1 VRGSEIWQLVD
12 VANEAHFI
20 TTTGA
25 HCSMAE
31 KEAGIRPARIL
42 EGATDCVL
50 TQKRLS
56 ALELVECIRIGIA
69 AGAVAGAPARPAAPV
84 AMAGIESHVRHGKS
98 QAGWR
103 AGPTTAEAKGH
114 AGAPGIHGKPHGRSI
129 QRHRNVQSSWAV
141 NASGKLTIRQP
152 NERERAAVAASLSKE
167 ELIAF
172 VL

>member
-25 HCSMAE
+25 HCSIAE

-84 AMAGIESHVRHGKS
+84 AMAGIESHVRHEKAKQVGELVLRQQKQKVTLAHPGS
-98 QAGWR
+98 TASRMGEAYSAIGTCR
-103 AGPTTAEAKGH
+103 AV
-114 AGAPGIHGKPHGRSI
+114 GRSMP
-129 QRHRNVQSSWAV
+129 R
-141 NASGKLTIRQP
+141 AS
-152 NERERAAVAASLSKE
+152 
-167 ELIAF
+167 
-172 VL
+172 